1 MEWWHEA
8 LALGIVGVAG
18 FLWKSLI
25 ANKFDILFDLIDK
38 NHKETLL
45 NLKDKTNIDLC
56 NERHRRI
63 DNDLNNMGNM
73 IREQRK

>member
-8 LALGIVGVAG
+8 LALAMIGVVG

-25 ANKFDILFDLIDK
+25 SNKFEILFSLIDK
-38 NHKETLL
+38 NHKETLEF
-45 NLKDKTNIDLC
+45 LKEKTNLEIC

-73 IREQRK
+73 IRAKQ

>member
-8 LALGIVGVAG
+8 LALGIVGVAS

-73 IREQRK
+73 IRERK

>member
-8 LALGIVGVAG
+8 LALAMIGVVG

-25 ANKFDILFDLIDK
+25 SNKFEILFSLIDK
-38 NHKETLL
+38 NHKETLEF
-45 NLKDKTNIDLC
+45 LKEKTNLEIC

-63 DNDLNNMGNM
+63 DNDLNNLGNLV
-73 IREQRK
+73 RERK